1 MTFVTAATM
10 SSASPQRV
18 DREVEGGGRD
28 GRRGGGGSF
37 TILSDVLV
45 WLYDYQSILLLH

>member
-18 DREVEGGGRD
+18 DREVEG
-28 GRRGGGGSF
+28 RRERREKGETGGGGGER
-37 TILSDVLV
+37 II
-45 WLYDYQSILLLH
+45 YHPQ

>member
-28 GRRGGGGSF
+28 GRGGGGSF

-45 WLYDYQSILLLH
+45 WLSHYQSILLLH